1 MTSLFSYLISRIIK
15 VLQLSASFQIS
26 TRLLRF
32 PLIRPLPLFVIQIS
46 NTMAPNLFICLR
58 AVFCPTYWFQR
69 GERIQGSIFQEEHW
83 ESPVPGI
90 YKYIPG
96 RGWHLVQRDDSEY
109 EEKVPVPL
117 VYCRI
122 LHRYIFEHEMEDR
135 CRWQS
140 VTLHEGAKPERLLF
154 FLLDDGYTWV
164 AGWDA
169 KGTFI
174 PGPYQKWHYDHDT
187 KTMQRVVS
195 PESSNV
201 SRCSSIVPTKMG

>member
-1 MTSLFSYLISRIIK
+1 
-15 VLQLSASFQIS
+15 
-26 TRLLRF
+26 
-32 PLIRPLPLFVIQIS
+32 
-46 NTMAPNLFICLR
+46 MAPNLFICLR

-122 LHRYIFEHEMEDR
+122 LHRYIFEHQMEDR